1 MRLKFPLII
10 FLSLLTLTLQAAT
23 LPDLTLDDSLISF
36 NSKEGKDL
44 LQRSQHKND
53 VFNLMPYFATQ
64 QTLTYCGPT
73 SASMILNA
81 SNLQRPTSLLLAP
94 YQLFEQDNFFTPEV
108 LNITTPAKV
117 GMGGMTIDELSDAI
131 KTFKLNV
138 HLHRGTQISETRF
151 RQDAINAVSSNT
163 QFIIVNYHRQ
173 ALNQVGSGHFSPLA
187 AYDKKSDRFLLLDVS
202 RFKYPA
208 VWVKTTDLYQAI
220 ISNADLNEGLSRGYL
235 IITE

>member
-1 MRLKFPLII
+1 MRHKYLLFIC
-10 FLSLLTLTLQAAT
+10 LSLLSLSLQATT
-23 LPDLTLDDSLISF
+23 LPDLSLDDSLIPF
-36 NSKEGKDL
+36 NSSEGKTL
-44 LQRSQHKND
+44 LHRSQHKND
-53 VFNLMPYFATQ
+53 IFNLMPYFATQ

-81 SNLQRPTSLLLAP
+81 SNLPRPTSLLLAP
-94 YQLFEQDNFFTPEV
+94 YQIFEQDNFFTPEV
-108 LNITTPAKV
+108 LDITTPAKV
-117 GMGGMTIDELSDAI
+117 GMRGMTIDELSSAI

-138 HLHRGTQISETRF
+138 NLHRGTQMNEADF
-151 RQDAINAVSSNT
+151 RTDAIKAVSSDT

-187 AYDKKSDRFLLLDVS
+187 AYDEKSDRFLLLDVS

-208 VWVKTTDLYQAI
+208 IWVTTADLYRAI
-220 ISNADLNEGLSRGYL
+220 VSNADLDKGLSRGYL